1 MSRACK
7 SHLYVFSPLGFNILM
22 RPLNLY
28 PAILL
33 IISSLLLVWVHVQD
47 FFIYRHQLVGTYIA
61 ANHIGEILWIIKN
74 TSKPSKFS
82 KLKFTIFSKRC
93 KNISILIYF
102 DFITNRYRKKSYLL
116 TLSNWNPGNWGVS
129 LIKEAMFKDFYQALR
144 KVSDCPNIF
153 WFAESLWNF
162 LFCFRKW

>member
-1 MSRACK
+1 M
-7 SHLYVFSPLGFNILM
+7 
-22 RPLNLY
+22 
-28 PAILL
+28 
-33 IISSLLLVWVHVQD
+33 LVWVHVQA
-47 FFIYRHQLVGTYIA
+47 FFIYRHQSVSRYLHSSKSYRRNSV
-61 ANHIGEILWIIKN
+61 NNQIKN

-93 KNISILIYF
+93 KNISILTYF
-102 DFITNRYRKKSYLL
+102 DFITNRYHKKSYLL

-144 KVSDCPNIF
+144 EFSNCPNIF

-162 LFCFRKW
+162 LFCFWKW